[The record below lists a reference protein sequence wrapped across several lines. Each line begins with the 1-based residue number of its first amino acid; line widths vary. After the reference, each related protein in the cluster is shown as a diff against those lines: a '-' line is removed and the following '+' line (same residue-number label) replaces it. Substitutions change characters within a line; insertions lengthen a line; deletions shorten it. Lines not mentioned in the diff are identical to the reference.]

1 MMSGKANPLPPRAM
15 APMTARLPAAWHP
28 KSPSLVMGLGAIA
41 VALVIL
47 LGALSSDRLLAVFWL
62 FGLAFGFVLQR
73 SRFCFTSAFRDLF
86 LLGDGRVMK
95 GILAGLAVAT
105 MGFTVLMAR
114 LVPETGFGS
123 LPPGATVLPLGLHT
137 LLGGVLFGIGMVL
150 AGGCTSGSLYRAGEG
165 YVGSMVALLGIMAG
179 LEVSSHT
186 WNWWWQT
193 VISQAPLVWLPEHL
207 GYFGSTLLTFGGLFA
222 LFLGV
227 SWWEWRAA
235 MALPLNQP
243 KAPTPTSL
251 GEYLRVLGQTIFVK
265 GWPVVVGGVALGTLN
280 VFLYTYRHPW
290 GVVAGLGIWADKA
303 AAALGLG
310 AGELL
315 GRSSLAGC
323 AFEPETASA
332 LGHMPLLNLG
342 VIGGAFI
349 AASLA
354 AEFKL
359 RWPRQ
364 PLRYVQSLGGGV
376 LMGYGA
382 GLALGCTVGAFF
394 SAIPSLALNGWVFAL
409 ALAGGAYIGVKIL
422 NRLP

>member
-1 MMSGKANPLPPRAM
+1 MSGDANSLPPPVA
-15 APMTARLPAAWHP
+15 AETTARLPTAWHP
-28 KSPSLVMGLGAIA
+28 KSTSLVMGLGAA
-41 VALVIL
+41 AAAFVIL
-47 LGALSSDRLLAVFWL
+47 LGAASSDRLLAVFWL

-73 SRFCFTSAFRDLF
+73 SRFCFASAFRDLF
-86 LLGDGRVMK
+86 LLGDARVMK

-105 MGFTVLMAR
+105 AGFTVLMAR
-114 LVPETGFGS
+114 MMPDTGVGS
-123 LPPGATVLPLGLHT
+123 VPPGATVLPLGLHT

-165 YVGSMVALLGIMAG
+165 YVGSMVALLGIMGG
-179 LEVSSHT
+179 LEISSHT
-186 WNWWWQT
+186 WNWWWHL
-193 VISQAPLVWLPEHL
+193 ISQAPLVWLPERL
-207 GYFGSTLLTFGGLFA
+207 GYLGGTLVTLGGLLG

-227 SWWEWRAA
+227 SWWEWRASI
-235 MALPLNQP
+235 MLPLNRQE
-243 KAPTPTSL
+243 APTPTSL
-251 GEYLRVLGQTIFVK
+251 GEYLRALGQTIFVK

-290 GVVAGLGIWADKA
+290 GVVAGLGIWADKLA
-303 AAALGLG
+303 ASVGLG

-354 AEFKL
+354 SEFKL

-364 PLRYVQSLGGGV
+364 PRRYVQSIGGGV

-409 ALAGGAYIGVKIL
+409 ALAGGAYIGVKLL
-422 NRLP
+422 NHLP

>member
-1 MMSGKANPLPPRAM
+1 MREDVKPISPPVAAQASIRSVSLSRQRAM
-15 APMTARLPAAWHP
+15 N
-28 KSPSLVMGLGAIA
+28 
-41 VALVIL
+41 VALGVAASVVAFVIL
-47 LGALSSDRLLAVFWL
+47 LGTATSDRLLAVFWL

-86 LLGDGRVMK
+86 LLGDARVMK
-95 GILAGLAVAT
+95 GIIAGLAVAT
-105 MGFTVLMAR
+105 AGFAVLMAR
-114 LVPETGFGS
+114 LLPDVGFGS
-123 LPPGATVLPLGLHT
+123 VPPGATVLPLGVHT
-137 LLGGVLFGIGMVL
+137 LLGGGLFGIGMVL

-165 YVGSMVALLGIMAG
+165 YVGSMVALLGIMLG

-186 WNWWWQT
+186 WNWWWE
-193 VISQAPLVWLPEHL
+193 VHISQAPLVWFPESL
-207 GYFGSTLLTFGGLFA
+207 GYLGGTLLTFAALLL

-227 SWWEWRAA
+227 SWWEFRASI
-235 MALPLNQP
+235 MLPLKRDEMPAASSFGEQLR
-243 KAPTPTSL
+243 TL
-251 GEYLRVLGQTIFVK
+251 GHLIFVK

-290 GVVAGLGIWADKA
+290 GVVAGLGIWADKLA
-303 AAALGLG
+303 SSVDLE

-323 AFEPETASA
+323 AFEPASASA

-342 VIGGAFI
+342 VIAGAFI

-354 AEFKL
+354 SEFKL
-359 RWPRQ
+359 RVPRQ
-364 PLRYVQSLGGGV
+364 PLRYAQSIGGGV

-394 SAIPSLALNGWVFAL
+394 SAIPSLALNGWVFAA
-409 ALAGGAYIGVKIL
+409 ALAVGAYLGVKIL